1 VLLARRLRLLRQS
14 RHIQIQVNNMSQ
26 TRKLWIGLALLLIA
40 TFSILLWMG
49 NQVHQQAPPMPEN
62 VVTTDGQTLFTR
74 ADIETGRT
82 VWQSIGGQ
90 QLGSIWGHGALVA
103 PDWSADWLHRET
115 VAWLELRAQRQLAHP
130 YSKLSAGEQAKL
142 QAELKPELRR
152 NTYDASSGSIV
163 VSPERAQAI
172 AQIAAH
178 YMSLFS
184 NDPAT
189 ASLRQTYAMKDNTV
203 DTAAHRQQLAA
214 FFFWTAWA
222 AGTERPGEAATYTN
236 NWPYEPLIGNTPTS
250 SQFLWT
256 VFSVIFMIAG
266 IGLLGWHYAVYHGNE
281 AAQVPPATDPLRGI
295 TITPSMR
302 ATAKYFW
309 LVMVLFLVQILLG
322 ATTAHYQ
329 VEGQN
334 LYGLPLAEVLPYSLT
349 RTWHTQLAVL
359 WIATAWLATG
369 LYIAPAI
376 SGHEPKFQRAG
387 VNFLFVCLLVIVVG
401 AFAGQWF
408 AVMQKLGLAS
418 NFWFGHQG
426 WEYVDL
432 GRFWQAFLFVGLML
446 WLALVGRALWPA
458 LRRKDEMSSIVG
470 LLFLSTLA
478 IGLFY
483 GAGLM
488 WGEHTSL
495 SMVEYWRWWVVHLW
509 VEGFFEV
516 FAVAVISFL
525 FVKLGLVRGSTATAN
540 VLFAT
545 IVFMAGGVL
554 GTFHH
559 LYFAGTTTA
568 VVALGASFSALE
580 VVPLA
585 LIGLEAY
592 DTYKHGRAT
601 PWMAAYRWPIMFFLA
616 VSFWN
621 LVGAGLFGFLINTP
635 LALYYM
641 QGLNLT
647 PLHGHTALF
656 GVYGMLGIGLML
668 FCLRGLKPQVA
679 WSDGL
684 LKGSFWAFNVGLAL
698 MALLTLLPLGL
709 LQLNAALEN
718 GYWFARSAQFMG
730 QPIIHLLVWLRV
742 PGDTIFS
749 IAALMLAWFIVR
761 LWLPGAAPAAAYPAR
776 RPHGAE

>member
-1 VLLARRLRLLRQS
+1 MT
-14 RHIQIQVNNMSQ
+14 QI
-26 TRKLWIGLALLLIA
+26 RKLWLGLGALLLA
-40 TFSILLWMG
+40 SFSVLLWMG
-49 NQVHQQAPPMPEN
+49 GEVHRKAPPMPEL
-62 VVTTDGQTLFTR
+62 VKSVDGTR
-74 ADIETGRT
+74 LYTRVDIETGRT
-82 VWQSIGGQ
+82 VWQSIGGM

-103 PDWSADWLHRET
+103 PDWSADWLHREAM
-115 VAWLELRAQRQLAHP
+115 AWLDLRAQKQTGKP
-130 YSKLSAGEQAKL
+130 YASLSAGEQARL
-142 QAELKPELRR
+142 QADLKPDIRANGFDPVT
-152 NTYDASSGSIV
+152 NTLT
-163 VSPERAQAI
+163 VSDERAQAI
-172 AQIAAH
+172 AKVAAH
-178 YMSLFS
+178 YQSLFS
-184 NDPAT
+184 SDPAT
-189 ASLRQTYAMKDNTV
+189 ATLRKGYAMKEGTV
-203 DTAAHRQQLAA
+203 DTGEHRRVMAA

-222 AGTERPGEAATYTN
+222 TVTNREGANVSYTN
-236 NWPYEPLIGNTPTS
+236 NWPYEPLVGNAPTAS
-250 SQFLWT
+250 EFLWT

-266 IGLLGWHYAVYHGNE
+266 IALLGWHYAVYHANE
-281 AAQVPPATDPLRGI
+281 ESPKPPVTDPLRGI

-302 ATAKYFW
+302 ATAKFFW
-309 LVMVLFLVQILLG
+309 LVLALFLVQILLG

-329 VEGQN
+329 VEGQDF
-334 LYGLPLAEVLPYSLT
+334 YGLPLADVLPYSLT
-349 RTWHTQLAVL
+349 RSWHTQLAVL
-359 WIATAWLATG
+359 WIAVAWLGTG

-376 SGHEPKFQRAG
+376 SGHEPKWQRAG
-387 VNFLFVCLLVIVVG
+387 VNFLFACLLIITVG

-408 AVMQKLGLAS
+408 AVMQKLGLAN

-426 WEYVDL
+426 WEYVDI
-432 GRFWQAFLFVGLML
+432 GRFWQSFLFIGLML
-446 WLALVGRALWPA
+446 WLVLMGRALWPA
-458 LRRKDEMSSIVG
+458 MRRKDEMSSIVG
-470 LLFLSTLA
+470 LLFLSTIA

-488 WGEHTSL
+488 WKEHTSL

-592 DTYKHGRAT
+592 GTYQHSRAT
-601 PWMAAYRWPIMFFLA
+601 PWMATYRWPIMFFLA

-621 LVGAGLFGFLINTP
+621 IVGAGLFGFLINTP

-656 GVYGMLGIGLML
+656 GVYGMLGIGLLL
-668 FCLRGLKPQVA
+668 FCVRGLKPDVV
-679 WSDGL
+679 WNEKL
-684 LKGSFWAFNVGLAL
+684 LKGSFWAFNIGLSL
-698 MALLTLLPLGL
+698 MALLTLLPMGL

-718 GYWFARSAQFMG
+718 GYWFARSAEFMG
-730 QPIIHLLVWLRV
+730 QPIIHMLVWMRV

-749 IAALMLAWFIVR
+749 IAAIMLSWFTFRVWVPPR
-761 LWLPGAAPAAAYPAR
+761 GARPQPVSSAPY
-776 RPHGAE
+776 RPKEPRSAE

>member
-1 VLLARRLRLLRQS
+1 
-14 RHIQIQVNNMSQ
+14 MDQ
-26 TRKLWIGLALLLIA
+26 TRKLWLGLTALLVA
-40 TFSILLWMG
+40 SFSVLLWMG
-49 NQVHQQAPPMPEN
+49 GEIHRQAPPMPES
-62 VVTTDGQTLFTR
+62 VVTASGKTLYSR
-74 ADIETGRT
+74 ADIETGRQ

-115 VAWLELRAQRQLAHP
+115 EARLNLRALRTYGRTYASLGV
-130 YSKLSAGEQAKL
+130 GEQAKL
-142 QAELKPELRR
+142 QAEVKPDIRANGYSAETGVLAIA
-152 NTYDASSGSIV
+152 D
-163 VSPERAQAI
+163 ERAEAI
-172 AQIAAH
+172 AQAAAH
-178 YMSLFS
+178 YQSLFS

-189 ASLRQTYAMKDNTV
+189 AALRETYAMKEDTV
-203 DTAAHRQQLAA
+203 PDAEHRRQLTA

-222 AGTERPGEAATYTN
+222 AGTERPDSATTYTN
-236 NWPYEPLIGNTPTS
+236 NWPYEPLTGNTPTS
-250 SQFLWT
+250 STFLWT
-256 VFSVIFMIAG
+256 VFSVLFMIAG
-266 IGLLGWHYAVYHGNE
+266 IGLLGWHYAVYHGKD
-281 AAQVPPATDPLRGI
+281 AAPVPPKTDPLLDLA
-295 TITPSMR
+295 ITPSMK

-309 LVMVLFLVQILLG
+309 VVIALFLVQILLG
-322 ATTAHYQ
+322 ATTAHFQ
-329 VEGQN
+329 VEGQQF
-334 LYGLPLAEVLPYSLT
+334 YGFNLAEILPYSLT
-349 RTWHTQLAVL
+349 RSWHTQLAVL
-359 WIATAWLATG
+359 WIATAWLGTG

-387 VNFLFVCLLVIVVG
+387 VNFLFACLIIIVVG

-408 AVMQKLGLAS
+408 AVMQKMGLAN

-426 WEYVDL
+426 WEYVDI
-432 GRFWQAFLFVGLML
+432 GRFWQAFLFIGLML
-446 WLALVGRALWPA
+446 WLLLMGRALWPA

-470 LLFLSTLA
+470 LLFLSTIA

-488 WGEHTSL
+488 WGEHTHL

-516 FAVAVISFL
+516 FAVAVMSFL
-525 FVKLGLVRGSTATAN
+525 FVKLGLVRGRTATVN

-545 IVFMAGGVL
+545 VVFMAGGVL

-559 LYFAGTTTA
+559 LYFTGTTTA

-585 LIGLEAY
+585 FIGMEAY
-592 DTYKHGRAT
+592 ENWSHSQAT
-601 PWMAAYRWPIMFFLA
+601 PWMARYKWPIMFFIA

-647 PLHGHTALF
+647 ALHGHTALM
-656 GVYGMLGIGLML
+656 GVYGMLGIGLLL
-668 FCLRGLKPQVA
+668 FCVRGLKPKAV
-679 WSDGL
+679 WDEKILRS
-684 LKGSFWAFNVGLAL
+684 SFWTLNIGLS
-698 MALLTLLPLGL
+698 MMGLLTLLPMGL

-718 GYWFARSAQFMG
+718 GYWYARSAGFMG
-730 QPIIHLLVWLRV
+730 RPIIDLLVWMRV

-749 IAALMLAWFIVR
+749 IGALLLGWFVLR
-761 LWLPGAAPAAAYPAR
+761 LWIAPKQETVAAPAALGSEA
-776 RPHGAE
+776 